1 MKKLLV
7 AAVLLISV
15 ASYATPPE
23 ISEKVLKA
31 FKETFKQAKDV
42 TWDEFD
48 DFYAVKFTNQNIDTR
63 IRYDKEGNVVQTIR
77 YYFEQQ
83 LPPFIQCK
91 LKNKYG
97 DKTVFGV
104 TEMRTESEMSYYII
118 LQDAKYW
125 ITIKSDE
132 LGNMQV
138 HEKMKKA

>member
-31 FKETFKQAKDV
+31 FKETFSQAKDV
-42 TWDEFD
+42 SWDEFD
-48 DFYAVKFTNQNIDTR
+48 DFYSVTFNNQNIDTR

-77 YYFEQQ
+77 YYFAQQ

-91 LKNKYG
+91 LKNKYA

-104 TEMRTESEMSYYII
+104 TEMRTENEMSYYII

-138 HEKMKKA
+138 QDKMKKA